1 MAFRFKPFTN
11 PAGQLR
17 NGWWVAIFM
26 LVLAALLFPLLIFS
40 KESGAEVSFVQQAGV
55 VLAASVICQ
64 MLRRKPLRE
73 LLGAGGRVWP
83 LQWLQGAGLGALL
96 MLLPALVLWASGL
109 VRFTW
114 TATSLEAWAPALL
127 VCAGVA
133 VSEELMF
140 RGFAFQRLID
150 GLGVWP
156 AQLLIAAYFVL
167 THSATLGPAGALG
180 YLAGANIFVASI
192 AFGAAYLRTRSLA
205 MPIGIHFAANL
216 VQGSVL
222 GFGVSGS
229 SQPTAWTPALA
240 PGLEWLTGGAFG
252 LEASVPGFVCIV
264 LLAAVLVLH
273 KPSAMAP

>member
-1 MAFRFKPFTN
+1 MAYTFNPFFN
-11 PAGQLR
+11 PARKLR
-17 NGWWVAIFM
+17 NGWWVVIFM
-26 LVLAALLFPLLIFS
+26 VILAALLFPLLILS
-40 KESGAEVSFVQQAGV
+40 KEAGSDVSFVQQAGV

-73 LLGAGGRVWP
+73 LLGAGGAEWP
-83 LQWLQGAGLGALL
+83 LQWALGVGLGALL

-109 VRFTW
+109 VSFTW

-156 AQLLIAAYFVL
+156 AQLLIGAYFVL
-167 THSATLGPAGALG
+167 THSAALSEAGTMG
-180 YLAGANIFVASI
+180 YLAGLNIFVASI
-192 AFGAAYLRTRSLA
+192 AFGAAYWRTRSLA

-229 SQPTAWTPALA
+229 NQPTVWTPALA
-240 PGLEWLTGGAFG
+240 PGHEWLTGGAFG
-252 LEASVPGFVCIV
+252 L
-264 LLAAVLVLH
+264 
-273 KPSAMAP
+273 